1 MRIVGKDDLKR
12 PRLAY
17 INAEHPS
24 DDGAIPL
31 PLGSDVES
39 ELIAVFD
46 EWVSTQI
53 PDDSLDLWFD
63 IYFDFSIP
71 AKERLSKLPALSKDQ
86 KRALSVAATSRR
98 LKRQRELGRAPG
110 PEDR

>member
-1 MRIVGKDDLKR
+1 MRPVGKGSFGR

-24 DDGAIPL
+24 DDGAVPL
-31 PLGSDVES
+31 PLGSDAES

-46 EWVSTQI
+46 EWVAIQI

-63 IYFDFSIP
+63 IYFDFSITVE
-71 AKERLSKLPALSKDQ
+71 ERLSKLPALSKDQ
-86 KRALSVAATSRR
+86 KRALAVAATSRR